1 MTQLIRPGFFGGIV
15 AADNRR
21 VEFDYK
27 NESLIQLN
35 TPIDYLFIGDSITH
49 FWELKAYFNSPSQL
63 LINRGIGGDTTEFL
77 EKRWKADCLQLKPKV
92 AIVMIGVNDMKVLEP
107 DGWNGIEGK
116 SVQEVKEKILDHYLK
131 IIEMCKQVNQ
141 QLVIC
146 SILPTKMTF
155 IQSWRERNQC
165 ILEVNEALKILCQT
179 YGLIYVDYHQA
190 MVAEDGCSIKDGLT
204 FEGLHPISTGYS
216 IMSSVLKETLAKHGM
231 SI

>member
-15 AADNRR
+15 AADSRR

-27 NESLIQLN
+27 NESLIQLKAS
-35 TPIDYLFIGDSITH
+35 IDYLFIGDSITH
-49 FWELKAYFNSPSQL
+49 FWELKAYFNSPSKMV
-63 LINRGIGGDTTEFL
+63 INRGIGGDTTEYL
-77 EKRWKADCLQLKPKV
+77 EKRWEADCLQLKPKV
-92 AIVMIGVNDMKVLEP
+92 AIVMIGVNDMQVLEP
-107 DGWNGIEGK
+107 DTWNGVKGK
-116 SVQEVKEKILDHYLK
+116 TVQEVKERILTNYLK
-131 IIEMCKQVNQ
+131 IIEKCKQANQ
-141 QLVIC
+141 PLVIC

-179 YGLIYVDYHQA
+179 HRLIYVDYHQA

-204 FEGLHPISTGYS
+204 FEGLHPILTGYL